1 MEFFLDEA
9 ATGAMGPGP
18 APVAPR
24 VPQALIVVGR
34 AGGGRMAG

>member
-1 MEFFLDEA
+1 MAFFLDEA
-9 ATGAMGPGP
+9 AIGAMGP